1 MYIYQIVMT
10 YNRMWSAREIVI
22 LVVIIL
28 VAAVVFIHLIRQRK
42 IQMSQGIASMLL
54 IFFLGM
60 VFGSTVFLRERQR
73 PVNMN

>member
-1 MYIYQIVMT
+1 MDIYQIVMT
-10 YNRMWSAREIVI
+10 YNRMWSARKIVI

>member
-1 MYIYQIVMT
+1 MDIYQIVMT